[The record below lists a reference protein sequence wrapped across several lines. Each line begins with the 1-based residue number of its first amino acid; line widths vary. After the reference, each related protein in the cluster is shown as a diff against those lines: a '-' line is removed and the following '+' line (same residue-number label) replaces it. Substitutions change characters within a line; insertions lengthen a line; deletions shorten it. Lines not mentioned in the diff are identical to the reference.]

1 MSILQFASSGK
12 YRRVL
17 SVVATFAGCFLAVAA
32 AYYKTPM
39 NFFRA
44 EGGMFQFVAQSTA
57 AEQHNY
63 LKWFFERSYHGH
75 FTPLGFWLEF
85 KATQIAGPCNA
96 FWQWRQLIVLT
107 GIATVV
113 FALVRGTAKS
123 LRASNY
129 AASTAAAAVTAIFI
143 YQPLMSDVLAW
154 TFIVFQLVWMLLSAL
169 ALFSLLKLIQEP
181 AKKRWIWASAIFA
194 YASMHAI
201 GLGLATVVATSVILT
216 VLLIGIG
223 QGKFEPFRSNKRTI
237 ALALSLLLTV
247 SLAHALCMILL
258 NGPPV
263 PPGSQPLRNAV
274 VLPSLGLVAMEVVAA
289 VQSLFVAGL
298 MGAPTNETIAAAWP
312 FGLGIALLAISV
324 VVYLARASMRVS
336 DSRTLTMFVLH
347 TFGISSFLMCIAL
360 IAARAAF
367 EPSTVGLNAF
377 LNGSRYL
384 VPICFTLLGT
394 VTALSSNLAV
404 RARVQTAALFLGI
417 AVAMFVAN
425 QQYRIN
431 LYPKYFPRNQ
441 ISHGQAWKL
450 IKATV
455 EECRAAHLPIPNI
468 PLAPLAQE
476 FHDYDLR
483 LFEPLLR
490 SELNWGASDAPFQF
504 IEWQECRGPARAR
517 YEQAAPSLD
526 KVVALLGLEPPA
538 TH

>member
-1 MSILQFASSGK
+1 MSILQTAISRK
-12 YRRVL
+12 YHAVF
-17 SVVATFAGCFLAVAA
+17 SVVAIFAGCLLAVVA

-44 EGGMFQFVAQSTA
+44 EGGMFQFVAHSTA

-96 FWQWRQLIVLT
+96 FWQWRQLIVLAC
-107 GIATVV
+107 IATVV

-123 LRASNY
+123 LRASSY
-129 AASTAAAAVTAIFI
+129 AAASAAAAVTAIFI
-143 YQPLMSDVLAW
+143 YQPLMADVLAW
-154 TFIVFQLVWMLLSAL
+154 TFLVFQLVWMLLSAL

-181 AKKRWIWASAIFA
+181 ARKRWIWAAVIFA
-194 YASMHAI
+194 YASMHAV
-201 GLGLATVVATSVILT
+201 GLGLATVVATSVILAI
-216 VLLIGIG
+216 LLLGIAR
-223 QGKFEPFRSNKRTI
+223 GKFESFRSNKRTI
-237 ALALSLLLTV
+237 ALALSLLLV
-247 SLAHALCMILL
+247 ASLAHALCMILL

-274 VLPSLGLVAMEVVAA
+274 VLPSLGLVAMELVAA
-289 VQSLFVAGL
+289 VQSLFVSGM

-324 VVYLARASMRVS
+324 IVHLARGAMRAP
-336 DSRTLTMFVLH
+336 DSRSLTMFVLH
-347 TFGISSFLMCIAL
+347 TFGIASFLMCIAL

-394 VTALSSNLAV
+394 LTALASNLAM
-404 RARVQTAALFLGI
+404 RARVQTAALFLGV

-450 IKATV
+450 IKATAQ
-455 EECRAAHLPIPNI
+455 ECRTAHLPIPNI

-476 FHDYDLR
+476 FHDYNLR
-483 LFEPLLR
+483 LFEPLLHD
-490 SELNWGASDAPFQF
+490 ELNLPAQERCEFV
-504 IEWQECRGPARAR
+504 EWPECRGPARAR

-526 KVVALLGLEPPA
+526 KIIVMLDLEPSA
-538 TH
+538 LR